1 MFDFGLSKMMKQNA
15 EVLAEQ
21 MHVTTTMI
29 APCDQLIFFKK
40 TGLRSSLDFHKFQT
54 LLGIVLVYNFDQAL
68 LNNRTLKKFCDYFTS
83 SIREKFDNKFL
94 TDYVEVSKRLTAMN
108 EVGNNHAILGWVMY
122 KLGIEDPS
130 DDCIDF
136 IYTQVM
142 LKAEEAENYFLK
154 GARIFSPD

>member
-54 LLGIVLVYNFDQAL
+54 LLGIVLVYNLDQSL

-83 SIREKFDNKFL
+83 SISEKFDNKF
-94 TDYVEVSKRLTAMN
+94 
-108 EVGNNHAILGWVMY
+108 
-122 KLGIEDPS
+122 
-130 DDCIDF
+130 F
-136 IYTQVM
+136 
-142 LKAEEAENYFLK
+142 
-154 GARIFSPD
+154 